1 MASRTA
7 MRQFD
12 PMEQFGSK
20 EFPIESVLGPQTRRV
35 IENAD
40 HGEAFIIQPRQKWT
54 GRCGLSGY
62 AILAEGP
69 RMSED
74 QLAMIRQTIFEP
86 RAYYA
91 GRPLFRRLPPA
102 PDFAIQLHAGDESL
116 DLMLDLHNPGW
127 GFYCGGEAYE
137 AWNWVGPTFVQLAK
151 DVFPALASKDT
162 RFVWQKGAIE
172 RLVAAKRDR

>member
-20 EFPIESVLGPQTRRV
+20 AFPIESVLGPQTRRV
-35 IENAD
+35 IENSD
-40 HGEAFIIQPRQKWT
+40 HGEPFIVQPRQKWT
-54 GRCGLSGY
+54 CRCGLSGY

-74 QLAMIRQTIFEP
+74 QLAMIRQAIFEP

-127 GFYCGGEAYE
+127 GFC
-137 AWNWVGPTFVQLAK
+137 WF
-151 DVFPALASKDT
+151 
-162 RFVWQKGAIE
+162 
-172 RLVAAKRDR
+172 